1 MPLTLFKRLVSA
13 ADTSSGHLPAIESPD
28 TVPTSNNSASLETT
42 LASVRET
49 VDLIEADLAAM
60 IGDVHRAADAVGEG
74 IKSSAEA
81 LISIC
86 LRSQAFEMQAQ
97 AAASSSAQLSA
108 SIEEFTACAGEIARQ
123 VREADSLTDEAN
135 HAANGAGQSIERL
148 KTSSADIDSVV
159 NLIASIAKQTNLLA
173 LNATIESARAG
184 EAGRGF
190 AVVASEVK
198 ALSRE
203 TQNATEEIARRI
215 QAIQHDAAESI
226 AAVGRIAAVMKAIR
240 PVFKTVMSA
249 LEQQNQVAKQLG
261 ESSAESAQFASTI
274 AAGAAEI
281 DAATEEATIRNM
293 DVAQSG
299 QQAAKLAEKLRTRFV
314 IFLRQTIVG
323 DRRRHDRLP
332 CELPVT
338 MHTYRGEAAAKTV
351 DLSEGGMLLH
361 VKDRDAIGVGAT
373 LPMTIRDIGEIRAT
387 IVNRSPLGLH
397 VRFDHFVANAETA
410 LHALLKDIRDE
421 NREFIEAATSAATK
435 ISAALDEMVA
445 RRVLSEADLFD
456 NCYVPI
462 EGTDPVQYRTRFLD
476 AFDDV
481 LPSIQEALL
490 ASDRRI
496 AFCAAVDRSG
506 YLPVHNRIYSLPQR
520 PGDVTWNTANCRNRR
535 IFDDRAGLAA
545 ARNVRPYLI
554 QSYPRDMGNGVVV
567 MMREIDVPIRV
578 LGKHWGALRT
588 AYKL

>member
-1 MPLTLFKRLVSA
+1 MPLTFLQGLARRTDNSPQP
-13 ADTSSGHLPAIESPD
+13 LPTLESPD
-28 TVPTSNNSASLETT
+28 TAPRLDAVSLEAT

-49 VDLIEADLAAM
+49 IDLLEADLAGM

-97 AAASSSAQLSA
+97 AAAASATQLSA
-108 SIEEFTACAGEIARQ
+108 SIEEFTACAAEIGRQ
-123 VREADSLTDEAN
+123 VRQADSLTDEAN
-135 HAANGAGQSIERL
+135 SAAQDAGRSIDHL
-148 KTSSADIDSVV
+148 KTSSADIGSVV

-215 QAIQHDAAESI
+215 EAIQHDAADSI
-226 AAVGRIAAVMKAIR
+226 AAVGRIAEVMRAIR
-240 PVFKTVMSA
+240 PVFAAAMRA
-249 LEQQNQVAKQLG
+249 LEQQNQTAKQLG

-281 DAATEEATIRNM
+281 DAATEDATTRNM
-293 DVAQSG
+293 EIERSG
-299 QQAAKLAEKLRTRFV
+299 QEAARLAERLKTRFV
-314 IFLRQTIVG
+314 VFLRQTIVG

-332 CELPVT
+332 CELAVT
-338 MHTYRGEAAAKTV
+338 MHTHRGEIAAKTV

-373 LPMTIRDIGEIRAT
+373 LPMTIRDIGETKAT

-397 VRFDHFVANAETA
+397 VRFDHFVADAETA
-410 LHALLKDIRDE
+410 LHARLNEIREE
-421 NREFIEAATSAATK
+421 NSEFIALATEAAAK
-435 ISAALDEMVA
+435 ISTALDEMVA
-445 RRVLSEADLFD
+445 RRVLSAADLFD

-462 EGTDPVQYRTRFLD
+462 EGTDPTQYRTRFLD
-476 AFDDV
+476 ALDDV
-481 LPSIQEALL
+481 LPSIQEPLL
-490 ASDRRI
+490 ASDRRM
-496 AFCAAVDRSG
+496 AFCAAVDRNG
-506 YLPVHNRIYSLPQR
+506 YLPVHNRIYSQPQR
-520 PGDVTWNTANCRNRR
+520 PGEVAWNTANCRNRR

-545 ARNVRPYLI
+545 ARSVRPYLI
-554 QSYPRDMGNGVVV
+554 QNYPRDMGNGVIV
-567 MMREIDVPIRV
+567 MMREVDVPIRAV
-578 LGKHWGALRT
+578 GKHWGALRT